1 MLIRIGR
8 QSLSFVSIDADGK
21 AVCEP
26 YAVKSG
32 MSIAAN
38 LREAFRDSELL
49 TSLSTET
56 GSKATVI
63 LDTNVLPI
71 PLEEYHEDE
80 VETIYQHAFPGRTH
94 EAVMHHVVGTLSCVA
109 LFGINKDLRM
119 VLTDNFE
126 EVKVIPAIVPVW
138 EHLHR
143 QNFVGKAMKAF
154 CYFHDKKV
162 DIFVFRNKYLLFA
175 NSFNAASANDAAY
188 FTLYAF
194 KQLGMNQK
202 KDEVFIAGNAPEG
215 TRQMM
220 QKWVVNV
227 FQLSASAEYNRHPVT
242 QMADLPY
249 DTVTY
254 ILDNT

>member
-1 MLIRIGR
+1 MIIRIGR
-8 QSLSFVSIDADGK
+8 QSLCFVSINAEGK

-49 TSLSTET
+49 TSLSEVAEK
-56 GSKATVI
+56 KATI
-63 LDTNVLPI
+63 LLDTNVLPI
-71 PLEEYHEDE
+71 PLDEYHEE
-80 VETIYQHAFPGRTH
+80 EEETIYRHAFPERTH
-94 EAVMHHVVGTLSCVA
+94 ETVMHHVVGTLSCVA
-109 LFGINKDLRM
+109 LFGINKDLKM
-119 VLTDNFE
+119 VLTDNFAE
-126 EVKVIPAIVPVW
+126 LKIIPAIVPVW

-143 QNFVGKAMKAF
+143 QNFVGKASKVF
-154 CYFHDKKV
+154 CYFHDKKL
-162 DIFVFRNKYLLFA
+162 DIFIFRNKYLLFA
-175 NSFNAASANDAAY
+175 NSFNVNSANDAAY

-202 KDEVFIAGNAPEG
+202 RDEVFVAGNAPEG

-242 QMADLPY
+242 QIADLPY
-249 DTVTY
+249 DTMTY
-254 ILDNT
+254 ILDNI